1 MVEKFKKWTI
11 EEQEKNVT
19 REEEQQKWLAEE
31 RTKDAEAAEARR
43 AQNRE
48 AAKREK
54 ENDAKL
60 AEKARQIDALEEELR
75 AQGETEESI
84 AAILDAKAA
93 EEKEKEQ
100 EAARERIK
108 ALEES
113 LKAEAAQEEAE
124 KAKKEQ
130 AETGA
135 SPSDDQIV
143 EKKEDAGIQ
152 MQSQEE
158 KPEEMQVAVLDD
170 DKNAAAE
177 GTAEA
182 EPEQFDEILAV
193 QHWAMQ
199 TPDWKLLNVLI
210 ELVDDTQLQYTC
222 KNGDSILEVFANVI
236 QLALWKPYAGPT
248 YMEDGKDE
256 QTAMTQVRGYIMA
269 SLLPFLVNKSLPFL
283 SSELTIRYLELF
295 DQAMDIE
302 LHLRDSLEDKK
313 LHMEKI

>member
-1 MVEKFKKWTI
+1 M
-11 EEQEKNVT
+11 
-19 REEEQQKWLAEE
+19 
-31 RTKDAEAAEARR
+31 RR

-60 AEKARQIDALEEELR
+60 AEKARQMDALEAELR
-75 AQGETEESI
+75 EKGETEESI

-93 EEKEKEQ
+93 EEKQKEQ
-100 EAARERIK
+100 EAAKERMK

-113 LKAEAAQEEAE
+113 LKAEAAKEEAE
-124 KAKKEQ
+124 KAEKEQ

-158 KPEEMQVAVLDD
+158 KPEEMQVALLDD

-177 GTAEA
+177 GTVAVTEAEA

-210 ELVDDTQLQYTC
+210 ELVDDKQLQYTC
-222 KNGDSILEVFANVI
+222 KNGDSIFEVFANVI
-236 QLALWKPYAGPT
+236 QLALWKPYTGPD
-248 YMEDGKDE
+248 YMDDKKDE

-283 SSELTIRYLELF
+283 SGELTIRYMELF

-302 LHLRDSLEDKK
+302 LHLRDSLEAKK
-313 LHMEKI
+313 EHMEKI